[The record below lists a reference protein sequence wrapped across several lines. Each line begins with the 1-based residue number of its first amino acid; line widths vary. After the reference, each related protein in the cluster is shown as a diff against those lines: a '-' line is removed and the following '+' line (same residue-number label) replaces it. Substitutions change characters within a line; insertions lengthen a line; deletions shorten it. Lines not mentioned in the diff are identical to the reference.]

1 MADSP
6 SGMEP
11 TTPSVPPDPSPDRA
25 RRLVTPRR
33 VVLGGAPIVMTLF
46 SRSALAWPQCSIS
59 RVLSGNLSQDAQL
72 NPGETCAVA
81 PECWVSLASTHQNS
95 GWAGTQVG
103 YKAGGPVAG
112 YTPNQSFASVFGL
125 PVTNSS
131 GTWSVTGGD
140 SLDHAL
146 KGGTTISFN
155 PSGSGTTAFKI
166 TATFGGYS
174 FAAQCACAMLNAAAF
189 SPDGHFL
196 IPGSNGVNTSPA
208 TILAWVKATW
218 QSKLDSNSNGTN
230 GTIAAL
236 GGKLNSSLQGIGAP
250 CSTGL

>member
-1 MADSP
+1 MV
-6 SGMEP
+6 P
-11 TTPSVPPDPSPDRA
+11 TNPSVPPDPDPDRA
-25 RRLVTPRR
+25 RRLITPRR

-81 PECWVSLASTHQNS
+81 PECWVSLASTHQNN

-103 YKAGGPVAG
+103 YKAGGLLTG

-140 SLDHAL
+140 SLYHAL
-146 KGGTTISFN
+146 QGGTTISFKPN
-155 PSGSGTTAFKI
+155 GSSNSFKI
-166 TATFGGYS
+166 TASFGGYS

-208 TILAWVKATW
+208 TILSWVHAIW
-218 QSKLDSNSNGTN
+218 QSLLESSSGGTN
-230 GTIAAL
+230 SAITAL

-250 CSTGL
+250 CSTSL